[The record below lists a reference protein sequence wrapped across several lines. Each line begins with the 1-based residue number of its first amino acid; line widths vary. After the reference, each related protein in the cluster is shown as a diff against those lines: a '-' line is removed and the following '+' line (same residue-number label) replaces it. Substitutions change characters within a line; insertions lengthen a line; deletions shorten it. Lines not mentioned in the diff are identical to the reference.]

1 MLILPPLPRHSAKA
15 LVLVA
20 LLAGCAASVVPPSW
34 FGAID
39 PTAPYPSLIPLDPL
53 LAQAAVLDS
62 GAQPGAELPGADLPG
77 RIAALNARAAALRRP
92 IIDPTTRA
100 RMEAGVAS
108 PALQ

>member
-20 LLAGCAASVVPPSW
+20 LLAGCAASVVPPSR

-62 GAQPGAELPGADLPG
+62 GAQPGADLPG